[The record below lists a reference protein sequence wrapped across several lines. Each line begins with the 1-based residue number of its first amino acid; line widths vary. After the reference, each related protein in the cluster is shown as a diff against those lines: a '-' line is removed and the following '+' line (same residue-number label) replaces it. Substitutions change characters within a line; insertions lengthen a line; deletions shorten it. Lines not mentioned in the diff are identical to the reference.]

1 VTNRIGDSMFV
12 DADESF
18 NSSNE
23 PSESAPREDVVN
35 KPLDET
41 EKGAI
46 DLVAKQY
53 RFYESSR
60 LAIGDEEFK
69 SDPDFWAEQFKR
81 DFEIIQER
89 LRMEADAIST
99 GSALPQADLSEL
111 ESPVFHWERVGGLRL
126 LSLEQFVLESN
137 QGIFREDRFY
147 CDKGRGWLKK
157 TMLILSEHGFP
168 HGRKVQVQD
177 RWLIEVSRNPMGEL

>member
-1 VTNRIGDSMFV
+1 MTNRIGDSMFV

-35 KPLDET
+35 TPLDET

-69 SDPDFWAEQFKR
+69 SDPDFGQSSLN
-81 DFEIIQER
+81 EI
-89 LRMEADAIST
+89 
-99 GSALPQADLSEL
+99 
-111 ESPVFHWERVGGLRL
+111 
-126 LSLEQFVLESN
+126 
-137 QGIFREDRFY
+137 
-147 CDKGRGWLKK
+147 LK
-157 TMLILSEHGFP
+157 
-168 HGRKVQVQD
+168 
-177 RWLIEVSRNPMGEL
+177 